1 MKFNMEI
8 RCKPCNGTGLVVSSI
23 NTEDILD
30 TDLENLH
37 EGRVDKIPA
46 IKQVREEYGMGLK
59 QAKELVEGAMAF
71 HTAVQNHASESPELP
86 W

>member
-1 MKFNMEI
+1 MKFDMKI
-8 RCKPCNGTGLVVSSI
+8 QCKPCNGTGQVGSPI
-23 NTEDILD
+23 DTEYILD
-30 TDLENLH
+30 IVRQNFH
-37 EGRVDKIPA
+37 EGKVDKIPA

-71 HTAVQNHASESPELP
+71 HTAIQSHASESPELP